1 MYTGKIINDGEIKD
15 VDRIII
21 NGRGET
27 LDLEASFRVY
37 TYSPTGFNWG
47 YGGAGPHQTALAILM
62 DHLND
67 NERALAMAPEFA
79 NTVISHLPMDEDFV
93 LTDETV
99 EGAISMI
106 DIRRMKKA

>member
-1 MYTGKIINDGEIKD
+1 
-15 VDRIII
+15 
-21 NGRGET
+21 
-27 LDLEASFRVY
+27 
-37 TYSPTGFNWG
+37 
-47 YGGAGPHQTALAILM
+47 M